1 MSRFF
6 SYVYLYPLLKSNQ
19 YNIKMLY
26 NEYQKKNKKNDN
38 QDNNKIIDYSSFNI
52 IKYILPLSFDN
63 NENKNIKSF
72 KYSNMHYLCFLI

>member
-26 NEYQKKNKKNDN
+26 NEYQKKNKKIDN
-38 QDNNKIIDYSSFNI
+38 QDNNKIIDYSKFNI
-52 IKYILPLSFDN
+52 IKEPLFSFLKKKAVHGKK
-63 NENKNIKSF
+63 EF
-72 KYSNMHYLCFLI
+72 FYLNRFFI